1 MGKPRMRGR
10 EEEKI
15 KEMIEDE
22 DLVGEADTFGRTT
35 ILLRGDNHRGQGSK
49 NQRLELRSRSRLE
62 SREGEEENARDFSAA
77 THGRGFPQRLVRQ
90 GGKENRSMSKRGKQG
105 RGKGPKRNKRRRR
118 RNRGRGKKVGRKGR
132 FVPRSRLKSLKT
144 NGSMG
149 DKSSEHVDAEE
160 EAGSRKLRRQMRKLR
175 KSRQL
180 YLEQEQYR

>member
-1 MGKPRMRGR
+1 MGRPRMRGR

-15 KEMIEDE
+15 KEKTEDE
-22 DLVGEADTFGRTT
+22 DLVGGADTFGRTT

-49 NQRLELRSRSRLE
+49 NQRLELKSRSRLE

-105 RGKGPKRNKRRRR
+105 RGKGAKRNKRRR

-144 NGSMG
+144 KGSMG

>member
-1 MGKPRMRGR
+1 MGRPRMRGR

-15 KEMIEDE
+15 KEKTEDE
-22 DLVGEADTFGRTT
+22 DLVGGADTFGRTT
-35 ILLRGDNHRGQGSK
+35 ILLRGDHHRGQGSK

-62 SREGEEENARDFSAA
+62 SREGEEENARDFSTA

-90 GGKENRSMSKRGKQG
+90 GGKENRSVSKRGKQG
-105 RGKGPKRNKRRRR
+105 RGKGAKRNKRRR

-144 NGSMG
+144 NESMG
-149 DKSSEHVDAEE
+149 DKSSEPVDAEE